1 MYLCIFPPILL
12 CLLHCLF
19 LSCKSII
26 IILFFSFH
34 IFLFSF
40 AAGRISKMET
50 ISSSNHVNSSSLGS
64 RLNYNNSTPHRR
76 TPSPRSPYTS
86 AIITNI
92 SEDGKIERRL
102 ETCSYQETEMV
113 MRQSIYV
120 LATISLANHYQ
131 NISSKAFIL
140 RDCYKRFSS
149 NGLQENLL

>member
-12 CLLHCLF
+12 CLLHCF
-19 LSCKSII
+19 FCHVKSII

-34 IFLFSF
+34 IFLFCF

-50 ISSSNHVNSSSLGS
+50 ISSSNHVTSSSLGS

-92 SEDGKIERRL
+92 REDGKIERRL

-113 MRQSIYV
+113 
-120 LATISLANHYQ
+120 N
-131 NISSKAFIL
+131 
-140 RDCYKRFSS
+140 
-149 NGLQENLL
+149 NGLLNFTNTYPNIYLKYTIGGWYEKKTT